1 MKIEQFFDQK
11 LADFLDAYSD
21 TKESLGSGIL
31 KSIKNSKRSE
41 LIIPVLGMQGMGK
54 STLIN
59 GLLEENILPN
69 DADETTCVPVE
80 VKFGTTE
87 CAKVHFFDKK
97 NEIIV
102 HTREELNEYVDN
114 NYNPANEKHVANIE
128 LFRNISILKDGMVI
142 VDLPGVGSL
151 TKENENTTKRYVEN
165 LCSAIFVIPTVPTIR
180 NKEALFIKS
189 LWSQFSKAIF
199 VQNEWGESKDELS
212 DSIDFNNKVLRKI
225 AEELHNPYNDE
236 IIVVN
241 AYKAVAG
248 AVKNDRSLIDK
259 SNIKTLYD
267 KIIEIASNWEDT
279 RESILQTRINLSIE
293 FVKGVIRKRLS
304 DLKKSKEEIE
314 EENKRQLEVFHQ
326 GTIELLDKIDKLKRY
341 LRDQEDEVYFTTKQ
355 KASESAKK
363 IRAAIYRV
371 IDKGVYDGERL
382 STAFNDIQEGEIKD
396 FTNDIIDFFM
406 TIKFEVEKQFAEIQQ
421 IQIDNDINVHAEK
434 IDLGNSVKWERGFQ
448 FAANLGGAIGGAIGA
463 GPLLAALGVA
473 GPAGWIVAGVG
484 FAIYSV
490 FSLLGFGVKKIKQS
504 ERADKAKKQVS
515 PYIDEIERSLMKS
528 IPAKY
533 DEFACSCYEVLDKIV
548 SDRREEELRFKKSL
562 YEVINDSQEEKLQK
576 DLEYIINE
584 QKKFQHV

>member
-1 MKIEQFFDQK
+1 MKIEQLFDQK

-87 CAKVHFFDKK
+87 CAIVHFFDKK

-199 VQNEWGESKDELS
+199 VQNEWGESKEELN

-225 AEELHNPYNDE
+225 AEEVHNPYNDE

-248 AVKNDRSLIDK
+248 AVKNDQSLIDK

-279 RESILQTRINLSIE
+279 RESLLQTRINLSIE
-293 FVKGVIRKRLS
+293 YVKGVILKRLS
-304 DLKKSKEEIE
+304 DLKKSKDEIE

-326 GTIELLDKIDKLKRY
+326 GTIELLGQL
-341 LRDQEDEVYFTTKQ
+341 F
-355 KASESAKK
+355 
-363 IRAAIYRV
+363 
-371 IDKGVYDGERL
+371 
-382 STAFNDIQEGEIKD
+382 
-396 FTNDIIDFFM
+396 
-406 TIKFEVEKQFAEIQQ
+406 
-421 IQIDNDINVHAEK
+421 
-434 IDLGNSVKWERGFQ
+434 
-448 FAANLGGAIGGAIGA
+448 
-463 GPLLAALGVA
+463 
-473 GPAGWIVAGVG
+473 
-484 FAIYSV
+484 
-490 FSLLGFGVKKIKQS
+490 
-504 ERADKAKKQVS
+504 
-515 PYIDEIERSLMKS
+515 IE
-528 IPAKY
+528 
-533 DEFACSCYEVLDKIV
+533 
-548 SDRREEELRFKKSL
+548 
-562 YEVINDSQEEKLQK
+562 
-576 DLEYIINE
+576 
-584 QKKFQHV
+584 

>member
-1 MKIEQFFDQK
+1 M
-11 LADFLDAYSD
+11 
-21 TKESLGSGIL
+21 
-31 KSIKNSKRSE
+31 
-41 LIIPVLGMQGMGK
+41 
-54 STLIN
+54 
-59 GLLEENILPN
+59 
-69 DADETTCVPVE
+69 
-80 VKFGTTE
+80 
-87 CAKVHFFDKK
+87 
-97 NEIIV
+97 
-102 HTREELNEYVDN
+102 
-114 NYNPANEKHVANIE
+114 
-128 LFRNISILKDGMVI
+128 
-142 VDLPGVGSL
+142 

-248 AVKNDRSLIDK
+248 AVKNDQSLIDK

-304 DLKKSKEEIE
+304 DLKKTKEEIE
-314 EENKRQLEVFHQ
+314 KENKRQLEVFHQ

-382 STAFNDIQEGEIKD
+382 STAFNDIQEDEIKD
-396 FTNDIIDFFM
+396 FTNDIIDLFM

-421 IQIDNDINVHAEK
+421 IQIDNDINIHAEK
-434 IDLGNSVKWERGFQ
+434 TDFGNSFKWEKGFQ
-448 FAANLGGAIGGAIGA
+448 VISNIGGAIGMLGA
-463 GPLLAALGVA
+463 KSLLVACGFA
-473 GPAGWIVAGVG
+473 GPAGWVVAGVG

-490 FSLLGFGVKKIKQS
+490 FSLLGFGVNKIKQS

-576 DLEYIINE
+576 DLEYIFNE

>member
-1 MKIEQFFDQK
+1 M
-11 LADFLDAYSD
+11 
-21 TKESLGSGIL
+21 
-31 KSIKNSKRSE
+31 
-41 LIIPVLGMQGMGK
+41 
-54 STLIN
+54 
-59 GLLEENILPN
+59 
-69 DADETTCVPVE
+69 
-80 VKFGTTE
+80 
-87 CAKVHFFDKK
+87 
-97 NEIIV
+97 
-102 HTREELNEYVDN
+102 
-114 NYNPANEKHVANIE
+114 
-128 LFRNISILKDGMVI
+128 
-142 VDLPGVGSL
+142 
-151 TKENENTTKRYVEN
+151 
-165 LCSAIFVIPTVPTIR
+165 
-180 NKEALFIKS
+180 FIKS

-199 VQNEWGESKDELS
+199 VQNEWGESKEELN

-248 AVKNDRSLIDK
+248 TVKNDQSLIDK

-279 RESILQTRINLSIE
+279 RESLLQTRINLSIE

-396 FTNDIIDFFM
+396 FTNDIIDLFM

>member
-1 MKIEQFFDQK
+1 
-11 LADFLDAYSD
+11 
-21 TKESLGSGIL
+21 
-31 KSIKNSKRSE
+31 
-41 LIIPVLGMQGMGK
+41 
-54 STLIN
+54 
-59 GLLEENILPN
+59 
-69 DADETTCVPVE
+69 
-80 VKFGTTE
+80 
-87 CAKVHFFDKK
+87 
-97 NEIIV
+97 
-102 HTREELNEYVDN
+102 
-114 NYNPANEKHVANIE
+114 
-128 LFRNISILKDGMVI
+128 
-142 VDLPGVGSL
+142 
-151 TKENENTTKRYVEN
+151 

-199 VQNEWGESKDELS
+199 VQNEWGESKEELN

-225 AEELHNPYNDE
+225 AEEVHNPYNDE

-248 AVKNDRSLIDK
+248 AVKNDQSLIDK

-279 RESILQTRINLSIE
+279 RESLLQTRINLSIE

-382 STAFNDIQEGEIKD
+382 STAFNDIQEDEIKD
-396 FTNDIIDFFM
+396 FTNDIIDLFM

-421 IQIDNDINVHAEK
+421 IQIDNDINIHAEK
-434 IDLGNSVKWERGFQ
+434 TDFGNSFKWEKGFQ
-448 FAANLGGAIGGAIGA
+448 VISNIGGAIGMLGA
-463 GPLLAALGVA
+463 KSLLVACGFA
-473 GPAGWIVAGVG
+473 GPAGWVVAGVG